1 MQFIWDGSLDIG
13 GKREVEVTHIKSP
26 CNKCEKTFRSKKK
39 LTYHIS
45 YHSITNSNL
54 MMGSLIRGTREKSN
68 TNTNAHTNTN
78 RNTIKNMTTSTSTNT
93 NTYTKTNTN
102 TNTEYRDGSLDT
114 GKREVEVTR

>member
-26 CNKCEKTFRSKKK
+26 CNKCDKTFRSKKK
-39 LTYHIS
+39 NIS
-45 YHSITNSNL
+45 YHSITNSDL
-54 MMGSLIRGTREKSN
+54 MTGTLIRGTN
-68 TNTNAHTNTN
+68 TNTNAYTNTN
-78 RNTIKNMTTSTSTNT
+78 RNTIKNISTSTSRNT